1 PILYA
6 ALLAF
11 YYRPSFSVLK
21 AELLNLHLKWM
32 FKSPTLMTMNCVVA
46 YSTSNM
52 GFNRK
57 LRCSRTNTV
66 RCAPRFL
73 VSPHLLG
80 PESRTFEL
88 IFKVDV
94 QKSCFDDDAAS
105 RKLIRRRILNA
116 SENSAARVPTN
127 VRCAPR
133 SL

>member
-1 PILYA
+1 
-6 ALLAF
+6 
-11 YYRPSFSVLK
+11 
-21 AELLNLHLKWM
+21 M

-94 QKSCFDDDAAS
+94 QKSCFDDDAMRCSLFDVESGVQPKTA
-105 RKLIRRRILNA
+105 
-116 SENSAARVPTN
+116 
-127 VRCAPR
+127 VRTYQYCTLR
-133 SL
+133 SLLSIKTPAELTISKATS